1 MEDNNLLHGPN
12 VADHWHKATRHKQ
25 EHARQTQVSPNLSDA
40 MNYMS
45 PVYIVVEKTQELY
58 SRQIGWADWPR
69 SSLNPMADYTMLIIY
84 GSLALGVSFLCSML
98 EAVLLSMSMSHVS
111 IMSKTGDKNGVR
123 WSRLKE
129 DDSVKPLT
137 AILTLNTIAHTM
149 GAAGVGAEVSRIWG
163 DDSLTVASII
173 LTLAV
178 LFLSE
183 IIPKTIGAAYW
194 KKLSLPS
201 GFILSGMT
209 KMLAPFFVPLLMFKR
224 LLPKAESAS
233 VTRDELHALADISEE
248 EGELEEDEE
257 TVIHNLLALRE
268 MPVKDI
274 MTPRTVTQAFEH
286 GWTIRQVLDD
296 TKILRFGRMP
306 VYEESID
313 QLSGFVLRSDILM
326 AASMDEWDKIL
337 LDMKKPLLTIGVD
350 DSVDLALE
358 TFLKSKV
365 QILAVIDEFGGT
377 AGIVTMEDA
386 IETLLGEEIVDELDE
401 HEDMRELAREQAS
414 SEEE

>member
-1 MEDNNLLHGPN
+1 M
-12 VADHWHKATRHKQ
+12 
-25 EHARQTQVSPNLSDA
+25 SPTLSDA
-40 MNYMS
+40 INYMS
-45 PVYIVVEKTQELY
+45 PVYVEVEKTQELY
-58 SRQIGWADWPR
+58 SRQTLWADCPR

-111 IMSKTGDKNGVR
+111 IMNKSGDKNGAR
-123 WSRLKE
+123 WARLKE

-149 GAAGVGAEVSRIWG
+149 GAAGVGAEVARIWG
-163 DDSLTVASII
+163 DDRLTVASVI

-178 LFLSE
+178 LFFSE

-194 KKLSLPS
+194 KKLTLPS
-201 GFILSGMT
+201 GFIFSGMT
-209 KMLAPFFVPLLMFKR
+209 KMLTPFFVPVLMFKR
-224 LLPKAESAS
+224 LLPKEESAS
-233 VTRDELHALADISEE
+233 ITRDELHALADISEE

-274 MTPRTVTQAFEH
+274 ITPRIVTLAFKH
-286 GWTIRQVLDD
+286 DWTIRQVLDD

-313 QLSGFVLRSDILM
+313 KLSGFVLRSDILM
-326 AASMDEWDKIL
+326 AASMDEWDKVL
-337 LDMKKPLLTIGVD
+337 FDMKKPLLTIGVE

-365 QILAVIDEFGGT
+365 QILAVVDEFGGT
-377 AGIVTMEDA
+377 AGLVTMEDA

-414 SEEE
+414 TLEEE

>member
-1 MEDNNLLHGPN
+1 
-12 VADHWHKATRHKQ
+12 
-25 EHARQTQVSPNLSDA
+25 

-45 PVYIVVEKTQELY
+45 PVYIVLEKTQELH

-69 SSLNPMADYTMLIIY
+69 SSSNPMADYTMLIIY

-111 IMSKTGDKNGVR
+111 IMSKTGDKNGLR

-274 MTPRTVTQAFEH
+274 MTPRTVTLAFEQ

-326 AASMDEWDKIL
+326 AASMDEWDKVLI
-337 LDMKKPLLTIGVD
+337 DIRKPLMTIGVD
-350 DSVDLALE
+350 DSVDLALD

-365 QILAVIDEFGGT
+365 QILAVVDEFGGT

-401 HEDMRELAREQAS
+401 HEDMRELAREQAA

>member
-1 MEDNNLLHGPN
+1 
-12 VADHWHKATRHKQ
+12 
-25 EHARQTQVSPNLSDA
+25 
-40 MNYMS
+40 MS
-45 PVYIVVEKTQELY
+45 PVYVEVEKTQELY
-58 SRQIGWADWPR
+58 SRQTLWADCPR

-111 IMSKTGDKNGVR
+111 IMNKSGDKNGAR
-123 WSRLKE
+123 WARLKE

-149 GAAGVGAEVSRIWG
+149 GAAGVGAEVARIWG
-163 DDSLTVASII
+163 DDRLTVASII

-178 LFLSE
+178 LFFSE

-194 KKLSLPS
+194 KKLTLPS

-209 KMLAPFFVPLLMFKR
+209 KMLTPFFVPLLMFKR
-224 LLPKAESAS
+224 LLPKEESAS
-233 VTRDELHALADISEE
+233 ITRDELHALADISEE

-274 MTPRTVTQAFEH
+274 MTPRTVTLAFKH
-286 GWTIRQVLDD
+286 DWTIRQVLDD

-313 QLSGFVLRSDILM
+313 KLSGFVLRSDILM
-326 AASMDEWDKIL
+326 AASMDEWDKVL
-337 LDMKKPLLTIGVD
+337 FDMKKPLLTIGVE
-350 DSVDLALE
+350 DSVDLALD

-365 QILAVIDEFGGT
+365 QILAVVDEFGGT
-377 AGIVTMEDA
+377 AGLVTMEDA

-414 SEEE
+414 TLEEE

>member
-1 MEDNNLLHGPN
+1 
-12 VADHWHKATRHKQ
+12 
-25 EHARQTQVSPNLSDA
+25 VSPNLSDA

-163 DDSLTVASII
+163 DDTLTVASII

-209 KMLAPFFVPLLMFKR
+209 KMLAPFFIPLLMFKR

-248 EGELEEDEE
+248 EGELEADEE

-274 MTPRTVTQAFEH
+274 MTPRTVTQAFKH

-337 LDMKKPLLTIGVD
+337 LEMKKPLLTIGVD

>member
-1 MEDNNLLHGPN
+1 
-12 VADHWHKATRHKQ
+12 
-25 EHARQTQVSPNLSDA
+25 
-40 MNYMS
+40 MS
-45 PVYIVVEKTQELY
+45 PVYVEVEKTQELY
-58 SRQIGWADWPR
+58 SRQTLWADCPR

-111 IMSKTGDKNGVR
+111 IMNKSGDKNGAR
-123 WSRLKE
+123 WARLKE

-149 GAAGVGAEVSRIWG
+149 GAAGVGAEVARIWG
-163 DDSLTVASII
+163 DDRLTVASII
-173 LTLAV
+173 LTLAE
-178 LFLSE
+178 LFFSE

-194 KKLSLPS
+194 KKLTLPS

-209 KMLAPFFVPLLMFKR
+209 KMLTPFFVPLLMFKR

-233 VTRDELHALADISEE
+233 ITRDELHALADISEE

-274 MTPRTVTQAFEH
+274 MTPRTVTLAFKH
-286 GWTIRQVLDD
+286 DWTIRQVLDD

-306 VYEESID
+306 VYEESSD
-313 QLSGFVLRSDILM
+313 KLSGFVLRSDILM
-326 AASMDEWDKIL
+326 AASMDEWDKVL
-337 LDMKKPLLTIGVD
+337 FDMKKPLLTIGVE
-350 DSVDLALE
+350 DSVDLALD

-365 QILAVIDEFGGT
+365 QILAVVDEFGGT
-377 AGIVTMEDA
+377 AGLVTMEDA

-414 SEEE
+414 TLEEE

>member
-1 MEDNNLLHGPN
+1 
-12 VADHWHKATRHKQ
+12 
-25 EHARQTQVSPNLSDA
+25 
-40 MNYMS
+40 MS
-45 PVYIVVEKTQELY
+45 PVYVEVEKTQELY
-58 SRQIGWADWPR
+58 SRQTLWADCPR

-111 IMSKTGDKNGVR
+111 IMNKSGDKNGAR
-123 WSRLKE
+123 WARLKE

-149 GAAGVGAEVSRIWG
+149 GAAGVGAEVARIWG
-163 DDSLTVASII
+163 DDRLTVASII

-178 LFLSE
+178 LFFSE

-194 KKLSLPS
+194 KKLTLPS

-209 KMLAPFFVPLLMFKR
+209 KMLTPFFVPLLMFKR
-224 LLPKAESAS
+224 LLPKEESAS
-233 VTRDELHALADISEE
+233 ITRDELHALADISEE

-274 MTPRTVTQAFEH
+274 MTPRTVTLAFKH
-286 GWTIRQVLDD
+286 DWTIRQVLDD

-313 QLSGFVLRSDILM
+313 KLSGFVLRSDILM
-326 AASMDEWDKIL
+326 AASMDEWDKVL
-337 LDMKKPLLTIGVD
+337 FDMKKPLLTIGVE

-365 QILAVIDEFGGT
+365 QILAVVDEFGGS
-377 AGIVTMEDA
+377 AGLVTMEAA

-414 SEEE
+414 TLEEE

>member
-1 MEDNNLLHGPN
+1 M
-12 VADHWHKATRHKQ
+12 
-25 EHARQTQVSPNLSDA
+25 SPNLSDA
-40 MNYMS
+40 KNYMS
-45 PVYIVVEKTQELY
+45 PVHIVVEKTQELH
-58 SRQIGWADWPR
+58 SRQKEWADWPR

-274 MTPRTVTQAFEH
+274 MTPRTVTLAFEQ

-326 AASMDEWDKIL
+326 AASMDEWDKVLI
-337 LDMKKPLLTIGVD
+337 DMRKPLMTIGVD

-365 QILAVIDEFGGT
+365 QILAVVDEFGGT

-401 HEDMRELAREQAS
+401 HEDMRELAREQAA

>member
-1 MEDNNLLHGPN
+1 
-12 VADHWHKATRHKQ
+12 
-25 EHARQTQVSPNLSDA
+25 

-45 PVYIVVEKTQELY
+45 PVHIVVEKTQELY
-58 SRQIGWADWPR
+58 LRQTLWADRPR

>member
-1 MEDNNLLHGPN
+1 
-12 VADHWHKATRHKQ
+12 
-25 EHARQTQVSPNLSDA
+25 

-45 PVYIVVEKTQELY
+45 PVHIVVEKTQELY
-58 SRQIGWADWPR
+58 LRQTLWADRPR

-163 DDSLTVASII
+163 DDTLTVASII

-209 KMLAPFFVPLLMFKR
+209 KMLAPFFIPLLMFKR

-248 EGELEEDEE
+248 EGELEADEE

-274 MTPRTVTQAFEH
+274 MTPRTVTQAFKH

-337 LDMKKPLLTIGVD
+337 LEMKKPLLTIGVD

>member
-1 MEDNNLLHGPN
+1 M
-12 VADHWHKATRHKQ
+12 
-25 EHARQTQVSPNLSDA
+25 SPDLSDA

-45 PVYIVVEKTQELY
+45 PVYIVLEKTQELH
-58 SRQIGWADWPR
+58 SRRTGWADWPR
-69 SSLNPMADYTMLIIY
+69 SSSNPMADYTMLIIY

-111 IMSKTGDKNGVR
+111 IMSKTGDKNGLR

-274 MTPRTVTQAFEH
+274 MTPRTVTLAFEQ

-326 AASMDEWDKIL
+326 AASMDEWDKVLI
-337 LDMKKPLLTIGVD
+337 DIRKPLMTIGVD
-350 DSVDLALE
+350 DSVDLALD

-365 QILAVIDEFGGT
+365 QILAVVDEFGGT

-401 HEDMRELAREQAS
+401 HEDMRELAREQAA

>member
-1 MEDNNLLHGPN
+1 
-12 VADHWHKATRHKQ
+12 
-25 EHARQTQVSPNLSDA
+25 VSPNLSDA
-40 MNYMS
+40 KNYMS
-45 PVYIVVEKTQELY
+45 PVHIVVEKTQELH
-58 SRQIGWADWPR
+58 SRQKEWADWPR

-111 IMSKTGDKNGVR
+111 IMSKTGDKNGLR

-274 MTPRTVTQAFEH
+274 MTPRTVTLAFEQ

-326 AASMDEWDKIL
+326 AASMDEWDKVLI
-337 LDMKKPLLTIGVD
+337 DMRKPLMTIGVD

-365 QILAVIDEFGGT
+365 QILAVVDEFGGT

-401 HEDMRELAREQAS
+401 HEDMRELAREQAA

>member
-1 MEDNNLLHGPN
+1 
-12 VADHWHKATRHKQ
+12 
-25 EHARQTQVSPNLSDA
+25 
-40 MNYMS
+40 MS
-45 PVYIVVEKTQELY
+45 PVYVEVEKTQELY
-58 SRQIGWADWPR
+58 SRQTLWADCPR

-111 IMSKTGDKNGVR
+111 IMNKSGDKNGAR
-123 WSRLKE
+123 WARLKE

-149 GAAGVGAEVSRIWG
+149 GAAGVGAEVARIWG
-163 DDSLTVASII
+163 DDRLTVASII

-178 LFLSE
+178 LFFSE

-194 KKLSLPS
+194 KKLTLPS

-209 KMLAPFFVPLLMFKR
+209 KMLTPFFVPLLMFKR

-233 VTRDELHALADISEE
+233 ITRDELHALADISEE

-274 MTPRTVTQAFEH
+274 MTPRTVILAFKH
-286 GWTIRQVLDD
+286 DWTIRQVLDD

-313 QLSGFVLRSDILM
+313 KLSGFVLRSDILM
-326 AASMDEWDKIL
+326 AASMDEWDKVL
-337 LDMKKPLLTIGVD
+337 FDMKKPLLTIGVE

-365 QILAVIDEFGGT
+365 QILAVVDEFGGT
-377 AGIVTMEDA
+377 AGLVTMEDA

-414 SEEE
+414 TLEEE

>member
-1 MEDNNLLHGPN
+1 MH
-12 VADHWHKATRHKQ
+12 
-25 EHARQTQVSPNLSDA
+25 
-40 MNYMS
+40 
-45 PVYIVVEKTQELY
+45 IVVEKTQELH
-58 SRQIGWADWPR
+58 SRQTLWADWPR

-149 GAAGVGAEVSRIWG
+149 GAAGVGAEVSKIWG
-163 DDSLTVASII
+163 EDTLTVASII

-274 MTPRTVTQAFEH
+274 MTPRTVTLAFEQ

-326 AASMDEWDKIL
+326 AASMDEWDKVL
-337 LDMKKPLLTIGVD
+337 VDMKKPLMTIGAD

-365 QILAVIDEFGGT
+365 QILAVVDEFGGT

-401 HEDMRELAREQAS
+401 HEDMRELAREQAA

>member
-1 MEDNNLLHGPN
+1 
-12 VADHWHKATRHKQ
+12 
-25 EHARQTQVSPNLSDA
+25 

-45 PVYIVVEKTQELY
+45 PVHIVVEKTQELY
-58 SRQIGWADWPR
+58 SRQIGWADCPR

>member
-1 MEDNNLLHGPN
+1 M
-12 VADHWHKATRHKQ
+12 
-25 EHARQTQVSPNLSDA
+25 SPNLSDA
-40 MNYMS
+40 KNYMS
-45 PVYIVVEKTQELY
+45 PVHIVVEKTQELH
-58 SRQIGWADWPR
+58 SRQKEWADWPR

-111 IMSKTGDKNGVR
+111 IMSKTGDKNGLR

-274 MTPRTVTQAFEH
+274 MTPRTVTLAFEQ

-326 AASMDEWDKIL
+326 AASMDEWDKVLI
-337 LDMKKPLLTIGVD
+337 DMRKPLMTIGVD

-365 QILAVIDEFGGT
+365 QILAVVDEFGGT
-377 AGIVTMEDA
+377 SGIVTMEDA

-401 HEDMRELAREQAS
+401 HEDMRELAREQAA

>member
-1 MEDNNLLHGPN
+1 
-12 VADHWHKATRHKQ
+12 
-25 EHARQTQVSPNLSDA
+25 VSPNLSDA

-45 PVYIVVEKTQELY
+45 PVHIVVEKTQELY
-58 SRQIGWADWPR
+58 LRQTIWADRPR

>member
-1 MEDNNLLHGPN
+1 
-12 VADHWHKATRHKQ
+12 
-25 EHARQTQVSPNLSDA
+25 
-40 MNYMS
+40 MS
-45 PVYIVVEKTQELY
+45 PVYVEVEKTQELY
-58 SRQIGWADWPR
+58 SRQTLWADCPR

-111 IMSKTGDKNGVR
+111 IMNKSGDKNGAR
-123 WSRLKE
+123 WARLKE

-149 GAAGVGAEVSRIWG
+149 GAAGVGAEVARIWG
-163 DDSLTVASII
+163 DDRLTVASII

-178 LFLSE
+178 LFFSE

-194 KKLSLPS
+194 KKLTLPS

-209 KMLAPFFVPLLMFKR
+209 KMLTPFFVPLLMFKR

-233 VTRDELHALADISEE
+233 ITRDELHALADISEE

-274 MTPRTVTQAFEH
+274 MTPRTVTLAFEH
-286 GWTIRQVLDD
+286 DWTIRQVLDD

-313 QLSGFVLRSDILM
+313 KLSGFVLRSDILM
-326 AASMDEWDKIL
+326 AASMDEWDKVL
-337 LDMKKPLLTIGVD
+337 FDMKKPLLTIGVE

-365 QILAVIDEFGGT
+365 QILAVVDEFGGT
-377 AGIVTMEDA
+377 AGLVTMEDA

-414 SEEE
+414 TLEEE

>member
-1 MEDNNLLHGPN
+1 
-12 VADHWHKATRHKQ
+12 
-25 EHARQTQVSPNLSDA
+25 
-40 MNYMS
+40 MS
-45 PVYIVVEKTQELY
+45 PVYIAVEKTQELY
-58 SRQIGWADWPR
+58 SRQSKWADWLR

-111 IMSKTGDKNGVR
+111 IISKTGDKNGVR

-163 DDSLTVASII
+163 DDSLTIASII

-194 KKLSLPS
+194 KKLSMPS

-274 MTPRTVTQAFEH
+274 MTPRTVTLAFEQ

-326 AASMDEWDKIL
+326 AASMDEWDKVL
-337 LDMKKPLLTIGVD
+337 ADMKKPLMTIGVD

-365 QILAVIDEFGGT
+365 QILAVVDEFGGT

-401 HEDMRELAREQAS
+401 HEDMRELAREQAA